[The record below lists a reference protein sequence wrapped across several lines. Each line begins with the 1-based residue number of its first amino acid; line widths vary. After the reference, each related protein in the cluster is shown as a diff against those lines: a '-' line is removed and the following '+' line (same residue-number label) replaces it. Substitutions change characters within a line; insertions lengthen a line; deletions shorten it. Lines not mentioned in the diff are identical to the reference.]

1 MQGFARLEADMSK
14 TKNPISRWFKGRKAA
29 QSAPAVPAWLRITH
43 WLNVVAATV
52 MVLSGWR
59 IYGASPIFPFHFPPG
74 ITLGGWLAGALQW
87 HFAAMWLLFVNGLVY
102 LALNI
107 ATGRMKTKY
116 FPLSLK
122 ELWRDIMQTLRLSL
136 QHNDLSRYNMIQKLS
151 YLFAIA
157 TLVMMVLS
165 GLVLWKSVQFPLL
178 RALLGGYDTAR
189 VVHFVCMCFIVGFTA
204 VHVVMALLV
213 PRTLKG
219 MILGRF

>member
-1 MQGFARLEADMSK
+1 MVLRSKK
-14 TKNPISRWFKGRKAA
+14 TKPKAE
-29 QSAPAVPAWLRITH
+29 APAVPAWLRVTH
-43 WLNVVAATV
+43 WLNVAAVTV

-59 IYGASPIFPFHFPPG
+59 IYDASPIFPFHFPAG

-102 LALNI
+102 LILNT
-107 ATGRMKTKY
+107 ATGRMKMKY

-122 ELWRDIMQTLRLSL
+122 ELWRDIKQTLRLSL
-136 QHNDLSRYNMIQKLS
+136 HHDDLSRYNMIQKLS

-157 TLVMMVLS
+157 ALVMMVLS

-178 RALLGGYDTAR
+178 RALFGGYDTAR
-189 VVHFVCMCFIVGFTA
+189 VIHFICMCFIVAFTF

-219 MILGRF
+219 MVIGRF